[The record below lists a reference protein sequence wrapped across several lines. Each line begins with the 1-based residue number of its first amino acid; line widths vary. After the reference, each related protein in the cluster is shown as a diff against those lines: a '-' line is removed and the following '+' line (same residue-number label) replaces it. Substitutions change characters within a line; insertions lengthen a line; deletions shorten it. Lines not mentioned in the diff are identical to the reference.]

1 MMGLKEGV
9 KMDCIFCKI
18 IAGEIPGNFDYKGE
32 DIVAFRDIQPVAPVH
47 ILIVPRKHIISL
59 LELKENDYD
68 LIARMTRVANELAV
82 KVGISEK
89 GYRLTVNCGK
99 EGSQLVPHLHM
110 HLLGG
115 RQLSGRIG

>member
-1 MMGLKEGV
+1 
-9 KMDCIFCKI
+9 MDCIFCKI

-32 DIVAFRDIQPVAPVH
+32 EIVAFRDIQPVAPVH

-59 LELKENDYD
+59 LDLTENNYD
-68 LIARMTRVANELAV
+68 LIGRMTRVANELAV
-82 KVGISEK
+82 IVGISGK
-89 GYRLTVNCGK
+89 GYRLTINCGQ